1 MSNLPTPINLVDTET
16 IQWTGDNSNPRNA
29 YANVATADAST
40 HGAVLMT
47 GDFGNSGESPAVVGI
62 TGILFDRSIAPTE
75 DYQAPQFVADGVSDA
90 GIAFGHLKFGHL
102 SGGVDA
108 RSTTTETVDKSS
120 FAHLVSFADGSPAA
134 DVAVALDSTVNAHFW
149 CFVRNATA
157 SNALNF
163 TPSTGSIN
171 TSTLASNSAAAL
183 YFDGTNWTLVTFGG
197 AGGLGTVTSVALT
210 VPSWLSVSGS
220 PITTSGTLA
229 VTAASGQTANQ
240 VLATPNGSTG
250 SASLRALVAA
260 DIPNIAESQVTNLT
274 TDLAAKVPTSRTIS
288 TTAPLTG
295 GGDLSANRTL
305 DISNFTG
312 DSGSGG
318 AKGAVPAPAAGD
330 AAAGKFLKANGAWV
344 TPSGAS
350 GGSRGFSLSSIS
362 VATDAAPHVRA
373 GTAGTLA
380 KVTAILRRT
389 ITATLT
395 MVVYLDGVAAC
406 TVNVP
411 SSTAVDAI
419 IAVTSFSA
427 STITADSIF
436 KLAITASD
444 SSIDPQGVVTI
455 QMFWS

>member
-29 YANVATADAST
+29 YANVETADGST
-40 HGAVLMT
+40 HGAVLMR
-47 GDFGNSGESPAVVGI
+47 GDFGGSGESPAVVGI
-62 TGILFDRSIAPTE
+62 TGILFDQSITPTE
-75 DYQAPQFVADGVSDA
+75 DYQAPQFVADSVSDA
-90 GIAFGHLKFGHL
+90 GVAFGHLKFGHL

-108 RSTTTETVDKSS
+108 RSTTTETVNKSS
-120 FAHLVSFADGSPAA
+120 FAKLVSFSDSSPAA

-157 SNALNF
+157 SHALNF

-171 TSTLASNSAAAL
+171 TSTLASGSAAAL

-197 AGGLGTVTSVALT
+197 AGGSGTVTSVALT

-250 SASLRALVAA
+250 AVSLRALVAS

-318 AKGAVPAPAAGD
+318 
-330 AAAGKFLKANGAWV
+330 
-344 TPSGAS
+344 
-350 GGSRGFSLSSIS
+350 R
-362 VATDAAPHVRA
+362 RA
-373 GTAGTLA
+373 RSPLLLLEMQRQ
-380 KVTAILRRT
+380 V
-389 ITATLT
+389 
-395 MVVYLDGVAAC
+395 
-406 TVNVP
+406 
-411 SSTAVDAI
+411 
-419 IAVTSFSA
+419 SF
-427 STITADSIF
+427 
-436 KLAITASD
+436 
-444 SSIDPQGVVTI
+444 
-455 QMFWS
+455 